1 MNPVTT
7 TRDRSGSWS
16 AHSPRLFRVLV
27 VAGAVAVATAASAQD
42 FQVDLQLEPHDVI
55 GLDELAI
62 LTIKVDSAGSFRRNP
77 EPQFEIDNFNVA
89 AGPSTSNSLRFV
101 NGVASRSLT
110 FTWHLQPLKVGK
122 ARVHSGF
129 LRANGEQIDLPD
141 RQIEV
146 VETAPPGRRRQD
158 ARDPFRDP
166 FFSNDPFESLFDAR
180 RRRRQRRQPAE
191 PPKIYLSA
199 EVRPVNPYVG
209 EQVLYTLYLFT
220 QADIRSVNPEE
231 LPEFKGFWTRVI
243 PQPEQLQPDMM
254 TLDGENIGKVVLL
267 QRALFARRAGTF
279 EIAPVTARLSALV
292 PDSGPFGSLL
302 PRTREIVRA
311 SNNLELNVRPLPT
324 APAGFQGAIGQLRIE
339 AELTPNELEV
349 GEAATLSLTLTGKGH
364 FQGLA
369 APQLPTLDGI
379 KIFPPQQQSN
389 ESVKRKN
396 VSGKRTWSFVLVP
409 ESPGQWD
416 LPPIELVYF
425 DPAREQ
431 YRTAKA
437 EGLSLAVR
445 GSTSMVQSGGQSVDL
460 HPIRTAALPA
470 GGAGKLLNTSWVRPW
485 AFALPWALAVV
496 TLLLRRRGGSSSGHR
511 AERKQ
516 LLQRLKLA
524 AEEDQPRRAAAEIED
539 AWREF
544 LDVRWG
550 LPKGSASTQWGN
562 LLAAKGAP
570 RVAADELVA
579 LADDLHYLR
588 YAPQLSST
596 AELQRELLQR
606 SRKLA
611 RALA

>member
-1 MNPVTT
+1 MDSMPWFLVSIVT
-7 TRDRSGSWS
+7 
-16 AHSPRLFRVLV
+16 ALV
-27 VAGAVAVATAASAQD
+27 FAAPPAAGAQD
-42 FQVDLQLEPHDVI
+42 YQVDVQIEPHDVV

-62 LTIKVDSAGSFRRNP
+62 LTIKIDSAASLRRNP
-77 EPQFEIDNFNVA
+77 EPQFQIDNFNVA

-110 FTWHLQPLKVGK
+110 FTWHLQPLKVGR
-122 ARVHSGF
+122 ARVHTGF
-129 LRANGEQIDLPD
+129 LLVDGEKVELPD
-141 RQIEV
+141 RQVEV
-146 VETAPPGRRRQD
+146 VETAPAGRRQQQ

-166 FFSNDPFESLFDAR
+166 FFSQDPFESLFD
-180 RRRRQRRQPAE
+180 RRRRQRQRRQPTE

-199 EVRPVNPYVG
+199 EARPSNPYVG
-209 EQVLYTLYLFT
+209 EQVLYTLHLFT
-220 QADIRSVNPEE
+220 QADIRSVNPDE
-231 LPEFKGFWTRVI
+231 LPEFKGFWTRII

-254 TLDGENIGKVVLL
+254 VLDGENIGKVVLL
-267 QRALFARRAGTF
+267 QRALFARREGKF
-279 EIAPVTARLSALV
+279 EIAPVSARLSALV

-302 PRTREIVRA
+302 PRTRELIRS
-311 SNNLELNVRPLPT
+311 SNALELNVRPLPP
-324 APAGFQGAIGQLRIE
+324 APPGFQDAVGQLRIE
-339 AELTPNELEV
+339 AELVPNELEV

-369 APQLPTLDGI
+369 APQLPDLDGI
-379 KIFPPQQQSN
+379 RIFPPQQQSN
-389 ESVKRKN
+389 ESVRRKN

-425 DPAREQ
+425 DPAQEQ
-431 YRTAKA
+431 YLTAKA
-437 EGLSLAVR
+437 EGLSLTVR
-445 GSTSMVQSGGQSVDL
+445 GSTSMVQNSGQSINL

-470 GGAGKLLNTSWVRPW
+470 VGVGKLGSSGWQLW
-485 AFALPWALAVV
+485 AFGLPWGLALA
-496 TLLLRRRGGSSSGHR
+496 TLLIRRRGGSSSGHR

-524 AEEDQPRRAAAEIED
+524 AEEEQPRRAAAEIED

-544 LDVRWG
+544 LDVRWH
-550 LPKGSASTQWGN
+550 LPQGSASTQWGH
-562 LLAAKGAP
+562 LLAAEGAP
-570 RVAADELVA
+570 RRAADELVA

-596 AELQRELLQR
+596 ADLQRELLEK

-611 RALA
+611 RDLA